1 MKKLTLSI
9 FLTVAICACE
19 KSTVDPAFDIDPSKV
34 YTPTEVN
41 QAGGKC
47 NETQPWENKMIS
59 VVGYIDQPNL
69 KETENGGKF
78 WLRDQ
83 QTRNFI
89 EVYVRGASLQE
100 ITSIYQLVAKSSTV
114 TVTGMAVAGTMPTQ
128 LSCRKSLHLEINQH
142 TAIKP

>member
-1 MKKLTLSI
+1 MKKTYFVYL
-9 FLTVAICACE
+9 LTVAICACE
-19 KSTVDPAFDIDPSKV
+19 KSSMDPAFDVDPSKV

-41 QAGGKC
+41 RAGGKC
-47 NETQPWENKMIS
+47 NKIQPWENKSIS

-83 QTRNFI
+83 QTRNFV

-100 ITSIYQLVAKSSTV
+100 IASIYQLVAKSSTV
-114 TVTGMAVAGTMPTQ
+114 IVTGKAVAGTMPTQ
-128 LSCRKSLHLEINQH
+128 LSCQKSLHLEINEH